1 MTSNESI
8 EYCYRHY
15 YGYLYACAFNIC
27 ERWDMSEDLVQDG
40 FIRALTSPAKFSS
53 YVNARKYIYAC
64 IRNAAFERLGKEARQ
79 RAMIRD
85 FVHSDP
91 ARRISLE
98 VQVAINFSKI
108 KCTMSR
114 TILREIYFYSKT
126 KKEVREN
133 YHISKRTV
141 TRLHDKG
148 LSQLSKLVLQ

>member
-1 MTSNESI
+1 MTSNQAI
-8 EYCYRHY
+8 EYCYRHH

-53 YVNARKYIYAC
+53 YVNARKYIYIC
-64 IRNAAFERLGKEARQ
+64 IRHAAFERLGKEARQ

-114 TILREIYFYSKT
+114 VILREIYFYNKT
-126 KKEVREN
+126 KKEIRRE
-133 YHISKRTV
+133 YSISKNV
-141 TRLHDKG
+141 VNQLHNKG
-148 LSQLSKLVLQ
+148 LSQLSKLIL